1 MAGKGHATGDLADL
15 RGIELGH
22 IDWPSQLC
30 FGFFEDET
38 DDGIGATE
46 RLEAAEPQP
55 LSFVLQMNRGNAG
68 FGRESRQGDERR
80 LGMLVAIAEV
90 AFHARRRVRA
100 EDRGMRRF
108 ERQPIIRVAVGDEHE
123 DLACCLPETY
133 CEAHVQGAEI
143 RASFCKFVS
152 GVTMPPPNAP
162 QLDAFDRQILE
173 ILQRDNTTPQRTI
186 GEAVNLS
193 APAVQRRIKR
203 MTEQGVIRAN
213 IAVIDPAA
221 VGQAITIFVEV
232 ELISETAEQIEQAKR
247 EFAAAPEIQQCYYV
261 TGEADFVLVIVVPS
275 MADYEALTRR
285 LFFGNNNVKR
295 FRTFVAMDRIKVG
308 LSVPT

>member
-1 MAGKGHATGDLADL
+1 
-15 RGIELGH
+15 
-22 IDWPSQLC
+22 
-30 FGFFEDET
+30 
-38 DDGIGATE
+38 
-46 RLEAAEPQP
+46 
-55 LSFVLQMNRGNAG
+55 
-68 FGRESRQGDERR
+68 
-80 LGMLVAIAEV
+80 
-90 AFHARRRVRA
+90 
-100 EDRGMRRF
+100 
-108 ERQPIIRVAVGDEHE
+108 
-123 DLACCLPETY
+123 
-133 CEAHVQGAEI
+133 
-143 RASFCKFVS
+143 
-152 GVTMPPPNAP
+152 MPPPNAP

-232 ELISETAEQIEQAKR
+232 EVISETAEQIEQAKR
-247 EFAAAPEIQQCYYV
+247 EFAAAPEIQRCYYV

-295 FRTFVAMDRIKVG
+295 FRTFVAMDRIKVE